1 MVSEELWAAMA
12 YNGDAAIA
20 ITENPD
26 LAFFIP
32 EEGADIYLDVF
43 AMPRDAKNKSAAAT
57 FMNFILDPENQ
68 TEANEWAGYASPNKA
83 APPGE

>member
-43 AMPRDAKNKSAAAT
+43 AMPRTRAQPLPS
-57 FMNFILDPENQ
+57 
-68 TEANEWAGYASPNKA
+68 
-83 APPGE
+83 